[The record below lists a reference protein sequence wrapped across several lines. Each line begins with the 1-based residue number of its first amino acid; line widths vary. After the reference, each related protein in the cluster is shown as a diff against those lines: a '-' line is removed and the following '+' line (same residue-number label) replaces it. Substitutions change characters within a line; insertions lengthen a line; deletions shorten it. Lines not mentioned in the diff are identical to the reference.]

1 MSSVPPVG
9 HPLRFTTIAHA
20 DRRILGPMSGSR
32 LAGLAAACQVSPGDH
47 VLERGVGKGAF
58 LVGLLGRWPG
68 ATAEGFDRNP
78 WFLAAAHAAAA
89 EAGADVAARL
99 SFVETDAPGVMV
111 ADRSVALTV
120 AMGATG
126 IVGDQRQT
134 VARLAAATR
143 PGGTVVFADGFW
155 TRLPPADG
163 LASFGMAL
171 DELADGV
178 DGFAALGAEAGMA
191 VEAVDVVDVA
201 EWDDYEGSYAAAV
214 ERWAASSP
222 DDPERATFLERAAR
236 MRSSYAD
243 WRRDAF
249 GYAIARF
256 RVPG

>member
-32 LAGLAAACQVSPGDH
+32 LADLATGCRLSRGDH
-47 VLERGVGKGAF
+47 VLEQGVGKGAF
-58 LVGLLGRWPG
+58 LVALLGRWPG

-78 WFLAAAHAAAA
+78 WFLAAARATAVD
-89 EAGADVAARL
+89 AGADIATRL
-99 SFVETDAPGVMV
+99 SLVETDAPGVML
-111 ADRSVALTV
+111 ADRSVAMTV

-126 IVGDQRQT
+126 IVGDQAET
-134 VARLAAATR
+134 VAALAAATR

-155 TRLPPADG
+155 SRLPPADG
-163 LASFGMAL
+163 LAAFGMAL
-171 DELADGV
+171 DELADDV
-178 DGFAALGAEAGMA
+178 DGFAALGAAAGLA

-214 ERWAASSP
+214 ERWAASNP
-222 DDPERATFLERAAR
+222 DDPERVAFLERAAR